1 VLKSALTAFAAASL
15 TVLAA
20 APASA
25 TGQVYGDY
33 GTYQPQPHRGGHHA
47 NRSSCDTD
55 VAVGTG
61 LGAVVGGV
69 IGNQFGHGSG
79 RTAATIG
86 GVILGGIAGNAI
98 AKDACKDDRHDAYYY
113 NNTYY
118 DAFDSDDEREYEWRN
133 PYTNNYGYVT
143 PGDYYDDGYQGYEGP
158 CREFSQRVFIDGHP
172 ETAYGVAC
180 RQNDGSWRNGVARKP
195 GAVWFGEWG
204 CR

>member
-1 VLKSALTAFAAASL
+1 MFKSVLTACAAASL

-25 TGQVYGDY
+25 SGQVYGDY
-33 GTYQPQPHRGGHHA
+33 GQYQAPPPNRGQY
-47 NRSSCDTD
+47 NRSSNCDAD

-61 LGAVVGGV
+61 LGAIVGGV
-69 IGNQFGHGSG
+69 IGNQFGKGSG

-98 AKDACKDDRHDAYYY
+98 AKDACKDDHHDAYYY
-113 NNTYY
+113 NDTYY
-118 DAFDSDDEREYEWRN
+118 DAFDSEDEGREYEWRN

-143 PGDYYDDGYQGYEGP
+143 AGDYYDDGYQGYEGP
-158 CREFSQRVFIDGHP
+158 CREFSQRVFIDGRP

-180 RQNDGSWRNGVARKP
+180 RQHDGSWRIVSGN
-195 GAVWFGEWG
+195 
-204 CR
+204 